1 MNLHG
6 TPKSVTKQKV
16 VTTGGSFHMKLV
28 TLKYKYIQGM
38 VHGLCTSEVS

>member
-1 MNLHG
+1 MNHYG

-16 VTTGGSFHMKLV
+16 VITGGSFHMKLV

-38 VHGLCTSEVS
+38 VSWFMHN